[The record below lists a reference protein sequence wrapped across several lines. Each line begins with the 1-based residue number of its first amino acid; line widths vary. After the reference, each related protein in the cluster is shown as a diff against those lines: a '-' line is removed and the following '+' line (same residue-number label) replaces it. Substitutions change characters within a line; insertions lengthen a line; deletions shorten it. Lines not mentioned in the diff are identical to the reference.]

1 MKEYRVAVVGATG
14 MVGRKMLQVLAERKF
29 PVGEL
34 LPFAS
39 AKSAGKEIEWC
50 GRKYTVIETNEENI
64 KRAKAEIVIMSA
76 GGSAIIDEA

>member
-14 MVGRKMLQVLAERKF
+14 MVGRKMLQVLAERDF

-39 AKSAGKEIEWC
+39 AKSAGKEIEYR
-50 GRKYTVIETNEENI
+50 GKNTRSSRPT
-64 KRAKAEIVIMSA
+64 KRISGARARR
-76 GGSAIIDEA
+76 